1 MKLNKHKSLGLKNG
15 TEYFQDDNG
24 IIFCE
29 PLNQD
34 QMVGGGFEKERNETQ
49 NHLRIARINQI
60 KKFEAKVLD
69 FGCGNGIL
77 VNDLVH
83 CLIFASG
90 YDKFNPKFNKL
101 PKKDAYNIVTM
112 IEVIEHLNEPFSEL
126 DLIYKS
132 LVKGGTLMIE
142 TSFSDWLTLEDSY
155 IEPSVGHSTIFSHRG
170 LTELMASKGFT
181 EGEHFDRN
189 VRIYHK

>member
-1 MKLNKHKSLGLKNG
+1 MKLFKHKSLGLKNG

-34 QMVGGGFEKERNETQ
+34 QMVGGGCEQVRNEMQ
-49 NHLRIARINQI
+49 NHLRLDRVFRLKDNAN
-60 KKFEAKVLD
+60 VLD
-69 FGCGNGIL
+69 FGCGNGL
-77 VNDLVH
+77 
-83 CLIFASG
+83 LIRDMKAVGIKCTG
-90 YDKFNPKFNKL
+90 YDKFNPKFKKL
-101 PKKDAYNIVTM
+101 PKKETFDIVIM
-112 IEVIEHLNEPFSEL
+112 VEVIEHLNEPFAEL

-132 LVKGGTLMIE
+132 LVKGGVVMIE

-181 EGEHFDRN
+181 EGGHFDRN
-189 VRIYHK
+189 VRIYKK

>member
-1 MKLNKHKSLGLKNG
+1 MKLFKHKSLGLKNG

-34 QMVGGGFEKERNETQ
+34 QMVGGGCEQVRNEMQ
-49 NHLRIARINQI
+49 NHLRIDRVFRLKDNAN
-60 KKFEAKVLD
+60 VLD
-69 FGCGNGIL
+69 FGCGNGML
-77 VNDLVH
+77 LKDLKDAGIK
-83 CLIFASG
+83 CTG
-90 YDKFNPKFNKL
+90 YDKFNPKFKKL
-101 PKKDAYNIVTM
+101 PKKETFDIVIM
-112 IEVIEHLNEPFSEL
+112 VEVIEHLNEPFKEL
-126 DLIYKS
+126 DMIYQS
-132 LVKGGTLMIE
+132 LVKGGVVMIE

-181 EGEHFDRN
+181 EGGHFDRN
-189 VRIYHK
+189 VRIYKK

>member
-24 IIFCE
+24 IIFCD

-34 QMVGGGFEKERNETQ
+34 QMVGGGCEQVRNEMQ
-49 NHLRIARINQI
+49 NYLRLDRVFRLKDNAN
-60 KKFEAKVLD
+60 VLD
-69 FGCGNGIL
+69 FGCGNGL
-77 VNDLVH
+77 
-83 CLIFASG
+83 LIRDMKAVGIKCTG
-90 YDKFNPKFNKL
+90 YDKFNPKFKKL
-101 PKKDAYNIVTM
+101 PKKETFDIVIM
-112 IEVIEHLNEPFSEL
+112 VEVIEHLNEPFAEL
-126 DLIYKS
+126 DMIYQS
-132 LVKGGTLMIE
+132 LVKGGVVMIE

-181 EGEHFDRN
+181 EGGHFDRN
-189 VRIYHK
+189 VRIYKK

>member
-1 MKLNKHKSLGLKNG
+1 MKLFKHKSLGLKNG

-34 QMVGGGFEKERNETQ
+34 QMVGGGCEQVRNEMQ
-49 NHLRIARINQI
+49 NHLRLDRVFRLKDNAN
-60 KKFEAKVLD
+60 VLD
-69 FGCGNGIL
+69 FGCGNGL
-77 VNDLVH
+77 
-83 CLIFASG
+83 LIRDMKAVGIKCTG
-90 YDKFNPKFNKL
+90 YDKFNPKFKKL
-101 PKKDAYNIVTM
+101 PKKETFDIVIM
-112 IEVIEHLNEPFSEL
+112 VEVIEHLNEPFKEL
-126 DLIYKS
+126 DMIYQS
-132 LVKGGTLMIE
+132 LVKGGIVMIE

-181 EGEHFDRN
+181 EGGHFDRN
-189 VRIYHK
+189 VRIYKK

>member
-15 TEYFQDDNG
+15 IEYFQDDNG

-34 QMVGGGFEKERNETQ
+34 QMVGGGCEQVRNEMQ
-49 NHLRIARINQI
+49 NYLRLDRVFRLKDNAN
-60 KKFEAKVLD
+60 VLD
-69 FGCGNGIL
+69 FGCGNGL
-77 VNDLVH
+77 
-83 CLIFASG
+83 LIKDMKAVGIKCTG
-90 YDKFNPKFNKL
+90 YDKFNPKFKKL
-101 PKKDAYNIVTM
+101 PKKETFDIVIM
-112 IEVIEHLNEPFSEL
+112 VEVIEHLNEPFAEL

-132 LVKGGTLMIE
+132 LVKGGVVMIE

-181 EGEHFDRN
+181 EGGHFDRN
-189 VRIYHK
+189 VRIYKK

>member
-1 MKLNKHKSLGLKNG
+1 MKLFKHKSLGLKNG

-24 IIFCE
+24 IIFCD

-34 QMVGGGFEKERNETQ
+34 QMVGGGCEQVRNTMQ
-49 NHLRIARINQI
+49 NHLRIDRVHRLKDNAN
-60 KKFEAKVLD
+60 VLD
-69 FGCGNGIL
+69 FGCGNGMLIK
-77 VNDLVH
+77 DLKDAGIK
-83 CLIFASG
+83 CTG
-90 YDKFNPKFNKL
+90 YDKFNPKFKKL
-101 PKKDAYNIVTM
+101 PKKETFDIVIM
-112 IEVIEHLNEPFSEL
+112 VEVIEHLNEPFAEL

-132 LVKGGTLMIE
+132 LVKGGVVMIE

-181 EGEHFDRN
+181 EGGHFDRN
-189 VRIYHK
+189 VRIYKK

>member
-34 QMVGGGFEKERNETQ
+34 QMVGGGCEQVRNTMQ
-49 NHLRIARINQI
+49 NHLRIEKVFILKDNAN
-60 KKFEAKVLD
+60 VLD
-69 FGCGNGIL
+69 FGCGNGMLIK
-77 VNDLVH
+77 DLKDAGIK
-83 CLIFASG
+83 CTG
-90 YDKFNPKFNKL
+90 YDKFNSKFKKL
-101 PKKDAYNIVTM
+101 PKKETFDIVIM
-112 IEVIEHLNEPFSEL
+112 VEVIEHLNEPFVEL

-132 LVKGGTLMIE
+132 LVKGGVVMIE

-181 EGEHFDRN
+181 EGGHFDRN
-189 VRIYHK
+189 VRIYKK

>member
-49 NHLRIARINQI
+49 NHLRIGRVHKLKDNAN
-60 KKFEAKVLD
+60 VLD
-69 FGCGNGIL
+69 FGCGNGMLIK
-77 VNDLVH
+77 DLKDAGIK
-83 CLIFASG
+83 CTG
-90 YDKFNPKFNKL
+90 YDKFNPDFKKL
-101 PKKDAYNIVTM
+101 PKKETFDIVTM

>member
-34 QMVGGGFEKERNETQ
+34 QMVGGGCEIPRNEMQ
-49 NHLRIARINQI
+49 NYLRLDRVYRLKDNAN
-60 KKFEAKVLD
+60 VLD
-69 FGCGNGIL
+69 FGCGNGM
-77 VNDLVH
+77 
-83 CLIFASG
+83 LIRDMKAVGIKCTG
-90 YDKFNPKFNKL
+90 YDKFNPKFKKL
-101 PKKDAYNIVTM
+101 PKKETFDIVIM
-112 IEVIEHLNEPFSEL
+112 VEVIEHLNEPFAEL
-126 DLIYKS
+126 DMIYQS
-132 LVKGGTLMIE
+132 LVKGGVVMIE

-181 EGEHFDRN
+181 EGGHFDRN
-189 VRIYHK
+189 VRIYKK

>member
-1 MKLNKHKSLGLKNG
+1 MKLFKHKSLGLKNG

-34 QMVGGGFEKERNETQ
+34 QMVGGGCEQVRNEMQ
-49 NHLRIARINQI
+49 NYLRLDRVYRLKDNAN
-60 KKFEAKVLD
+60 VLD
-69 FGCGNGIL
+69 FGCGNGL
-77 VNDLVH
+77 
-83 CLIFASG
+83 LIRDMKAVGIKCTG
-90 YDKFNPKFNKL
+90 YDKFNPKFKKL
-101 PKKDAYNIVTM
+101 PKKETFDIVIM
-112 IEVIEHLNEPFSEL
+112 VEVIEHLNEPFKEL
-126 DLIYKS
+126 DMIYQS
-132 LVKGGTLMIE
+132 LVKGGVVMIE

-181 EGEHFDRN
+181 EGGHFDRN
-189 VRIYHK
+189 VRIYKK

>member
-24 IIFCE
+24 IIFCD

-34 QMVGGGFEKERNETQ
+34 QMVGGGCEQVRNEMQ
-49 NHLRIARINQI
+49 NYLRLDRVYRLKDNAN
-60 KKFEAKVLD
+60 VLD
-69 FGCGNGIL
+69 FGCGNGL
-77 VNDLVH
+77 
-83 CLIFASG
+83 LIRDMKAVGIKCTG
-90 YDKFNPKFNKL
+90 YDKFNPKFKKL
-101 PKKDAYNIVTM
+101 PKKETFDIVIM
-112 IEVIEHLNEPFSEL
+112 VEVIEHLNEPFAEL
-126 DLIYKS
+126 DMIYQS
-132 LVKGGTLMIE
+132 LVKGGVVMIE

-181 EGEHFDRN
+181 EGGHFDRN
-189 VRIYHK
+189 VRIYKK

>member
-34 QMVGGGFEKERNETQ
+34 QMVGGGCEQVRNEMQ
-49 NHLRIARINQI
+49 NHLRIDRVHILKDNAN
-60 KKFEAKVLD
+60 VLD
-69 FGCGNGIL
+69 FGCGNGMLIK
-77 VNDLVH
+77 DLKGAGIK
-83 CLIFASG
+83 CTG
-90 YDKFNPKFNKL
+90 YDKFNPKFKKL
-101 PKKDAYNIVTM
+101 PKKETFDIVIM
-112 IEVIEHLNEPFSEL
+112 VEVIEHLNEPFAEL

-132 LVKGGTLMIE
+132 LVKGGVVMIE
-142 TSFSDWLTLEDSY
+142 TSFNDWLTLEDSY

-181 EGEHFDRN
+181 EGGHFDRN
-189 VRIYHK
+189 VRIYKK